1 MRERLLI
8 AASAL
13 ARLVMVVVAFGL
25 AVGSIGLASVRG
37 FCPEVEGSQA
47 QGQVEHV
54 LAAPAGT
61 VHLATIV
68 EEPTEGGI
76 EVDPNSPA
84 PDPGQTDAPLDQ
96 QTPGGDQT
104 PSGEQTPTDGTEDQ
118 AGSCPGGAQRCLPP
132 MLSSILIV
140 GDPICHD
147 QAGGRLRA
155 ILVPAFVGSTVLLAG
170 AWWLRPSRLQERLER
185 LGALGSDRAKPRT

>member
-1 MRERLLI
+1 MRERLLF
-8 AASAL
+8 AATAL

-37 FCPEVEGSQA
+37 FCPEADDPQA
-47 QGQVEHV
+47 QGPAYT
-54 LAAPAGT
+54 LAAPAGA

-68 EEPTEGGI
+68 EEPTEGPL

-84 PDPGQTDAPLDQ
+84 PDPGETDGPIDDQ
-96 QTPGGDQT
+96 QT
-104 PSGEQTPTDGTEDQ
+104 PSGEQTPDEPAQDQ
-118 AGSCPGGAQRCLPP
+118 AGACPGGVQRCLPP

-147 QAGGRLRA
+147 QAGGRLRG

-185 LGALGSDRAKPRT
+185 LGAEPAEPRT